1 MATRIVT
8 MICEDKDVPFDSSF
22 ITYGVL
28 EAIPGE
34 TKEQHSDRCNRAA
47 FEIGKRVIM
56 ASSKDTV
63 CVNARDTLMKM
74 DVLNDSEVALL
85 ASIGLARVL
94 KQADMALVKA
104 AMAKELG
111 IPLPGG
117 ASVATE
123 QDVEDIRK
131 AMEA

>member
-8 MICEDKDVPFDSSF
+8 MISEDKDVPFDSSF

-28 EAIPGE
+28 EAVPGE
-34 TKEQHSDRCNRAA
+34 TKEQHSDRCDRAA

-63 CVNARDTLMKM
+63 SVDARDTLMKM
-74 DVLNDSEVALL
+74 DVLNDSEITLL
-85 ASIGLARVL
+85 ASIGLATVL
-94 KQADMALVKA
+94 KVADMALVKA
-104 AMAKELG
+104 TMAKELG

-123 QDVEDIRK
+123 QDIEDIRK
-131 AMEA
+131 ALEA